1 MIDQAHILQRVKEI
15 LIRELR
21 LPISPDELD
30 EEEMLFDGYLG
41 MDSRAT
47 MFIVAALEAE
57 FGIIVLAQ
65 DVSVELFETA
75 RGLTDY
81 IVQRLEAAPQ
91 DQPAPA
97 YIASGGRKEIIE
109 LYEELGF
116 PDQIPAD
123 YLERDF
129 ILLLSDLERGDRVLD
144 VACGNGFIALEMA
157 RRHPGS
163 QIVGVDL
170 TPRLVQEAAARAA
183 SQGLTNAHFFVGEG
197 EDLATSGPFNVI
209 LCRFVAH
216 FFQDLEAF
224 VKKCAGLLAPGGR
237 FILSV
242 AAAPQE
248 PLAYELVNVLFE
260 GFIPSFVHF
269 HSESEFLDM
278 IERAGLHFEWLVRRQ
293 AWEFDKEQ
301 DLHDNWADILK
312 QRGLAPQE
320 HPFQEAI
327 PLVLIIS
334 ARQANL
340 SA

>member
-1 MIDQAHILQRVKEI
+1 MIDQAHLLQRVKEI

-30 EEEMLFDGYLG
+30 AEEMLFDGYLG

-57 FGIIVLAQ
+57 FGIIVLDQ

-81 IVQRLEAAPQ
+81 IVQRLQAAPQ
-91 DQPAPA
+91 DQPLSS
-97 YIASGGRKEIIE
+97 YIASGERKEIIA
-109 LYEELGF
+109 LYEQHGF

-129 ILLLSDLERGDRVLD
+129 ILLLSDLQRGDRVLD

-163 QIVGVDL
+163 QVVGVDL
-170 TPRLVQEAAARAA
+170 APRLVREAAEKAA
-183 SQGLTNAHFFVGEG
+183 GQGLTNAHFFVGEG
-197 EDLATSGPFNVI
+197 EDLAVSGPFDVI

-216 FFQDLEAF
+216 FFQNLETF
-224 VKKCAGLLAPGGR
+224 VEKCARLLAPNGR

-248 PLAYELVNVLFE
+248 PLAYELVNVLYE
-260 GFIPSFVHF
+260 GFIPSFIHF
-269 HSESEFLDM
+269 YSEPEFLAM
-278 IERAGLHFEWLVRRQ
+278 IERAGLRFEWLVRRQ

-301 DLHDNWADILK
+301 NLHDNWANLLK

-327 PLVLIIS
+327 PWVLIIS
-334 ARQANL
+334 ARRAN
-340 SA
+340 